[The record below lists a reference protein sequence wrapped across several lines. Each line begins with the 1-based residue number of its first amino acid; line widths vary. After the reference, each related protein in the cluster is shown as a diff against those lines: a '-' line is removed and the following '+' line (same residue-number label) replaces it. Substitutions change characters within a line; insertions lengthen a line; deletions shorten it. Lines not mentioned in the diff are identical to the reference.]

1 LQRTDRASTRNSH
14 LAAASAGR
22 SGWRLIVRLAFSA
35 LLLSGCATH
44 QLRDVPLA
52 PGHALPPAQSG
63 ALFRVTEQI
72 EQLNGAGKSTY
83 LALSDNLDALRWR
96 LLLADLAT
104 ETIDAQY
111 YLWNSDESGRLL
123 MLHLIKAADRGVRVR
138 LLVDDVFTID
148 ADANIAALDSHPNI
162 EIRIFNPWQGRG
174 SMLRRATEY
183 LGASRQLN
191 QRMHNK
197 LFVADNRVTIV
208 GGRNIGNPYFGLGD
222 QYNFRDLEVVTAGPV
237 AVDIS
242 RSFDLYW
249 NDDWAVTG
257 KAFTPPDYEPP
268 SIPSIREDLWN
279 ELHASDRLEQAGLDE
294 LLHRDDLLPAL
305 IDASD
310 TGAVWVVYDDPPTAV
325 ANDTGVRKVDR
336 LAGLSKNFREDL
348 VIASAYF
355 IPNDELLG
363 NLQALTGRGVRVRV
377 ITNSLASTNHTM
389 VNSGY
394 APWRRRLL
402 EAGVE
407 LYEYRGNIPDTSG
420 IVAPGIDNHR
430 VTLHTKAF
438 VIDNETIYIGSL
450 NMDPRSMHINTEMG
464 LLIKDPGLAR
474 EVMLE
479 LEEDMLPENA
489 WRVTLDEDNRLVWES
504 AAGKVY
510 RQPARGF
517 GQRIADF
524 LYGLLPIKDQL

>member
-1 LQRTDRASTRNSH
+1 M
-14 LAAASAGR
+14 AA
-22 SGWRLIVRLAFSA
+22 I
-35 LLLSGCATH
+35 LLMLSGCATH
-44 QLRDVPLA
+44 QLRDVPLQ
-52 PGHALPPAQSG
+52 HSYALPPSPSGTLSGVAQ
-63 ALFRVTEQI
+63 RI
-72 EQLNGAGKSTY
+72 EQLNGPGKSTY

-111 YLWNSDESGRLL
+111 YLWNGDESGRLL
-123 MLHLIKAADRGVRVR
+123 ALHLIDAADRGVRVR

-174 SMLRRATEY
+174 SLLRRATEY
-183 LGASRQLN
+183 IGSSRRLN

-197 LFVADNRVTIV
+197 LFVADNHVAIV
-208 GGRNIGNPYFGLGD
+208 GGRNISNPYFGLGED
-222 QYNFRDLEVVTAGPV
+222 YNFRDMEVVTAGPV
-237 AVDIS
+237 AEDIS
-242 RSFDLYW
+242 DSFDIYW

-257 KAFTPPDYEPP
+257 EAFMPIGYQPPTVAMF
-268 SIPSIREDLWN
+268 REELRRELQGVDVFKRIDLE
-279 ELHASDRLEQAGLDE
+279 ELLHHDE
-294 LLHRDDLLPAL
+294 LLPEL

-310 TGAVWVVYDDPPTAV
+310 TGDVWVVYDDPPTAV
-325 ANDTGVRKVDR
+325 ANDDGVRKVEK
-336 LAGLSKNFREDL
+336 LQGLSNAFRHDL

-355 IPNDELLG
+355 IPNDELM
-363 NLQALTGRGVRVRV
+363 NNIQALTERGVRVRV

-402 EAGVE
+402 NAGVE
-407 LYEYRGNIPDTSG
+407 LYEYRGDIPDTEG
-420 IVAPGIDNHR
+420 IVAPGIDAHQ

-438 VIDNETIYIGSL
+438 VIDNETVYIGSL

-464 LLIKDPGLAR
+464 LLIKDTGLAR
-474 EVMLE
+474 EVMSH
-479 LEEDMLPENA
+479 LEEDMLPENS
-489 WRVTLDEDNRLVWES
+489 WRVTLDEDDQFVWES
-504 AAGKVY
+504 AAGKAHL
-510 RQPARGF
+510 QPARGF

>member
-1 LQRTDRASTRNSH
+1 MNPLIVTC
-14 LAAASAGR
+14 AGR
-22 SGWRLIVRLAFSA
+22 HAWHDIGWLVVSGL

-44 QLRDVPLA
+44 QLRDVPQQ
-52 PGHALPPAQSG
+52 PGYSRTPSQSG
-63 ALFRVTEQI
+63 ALFQVAQQI
-72 EQLNGAGKSTY
+72 EAQNGAGKSTY

-104 ETIDAQY
+104 GTIDAQY
-111 YLWNSDESGRLL
+111 YLWNGDESGRLL
-123 MLHLIKAADRGVRVR
+123 ALHLIEAADRGVRVR

-148 ADANIAALDSHPNI
+148 SDTSIAALDSHPNI
-162 EIRIFNPWQGRG
+162 EIRIFNPWRKRG
-174 SMLRRATEY
+174 SAWRRATEY

-197 LFVADNRVTIV
+197 LFVADNRVAIV
-208 GGRNIGNPYFGLGD
+208 GGRNISNPYFGLGD

-237 AVDIS
+237 AEDIS
-242 RSFDLYW
+242 HSFDLYW

-268 SIPSIREDLWN
+268 SIDSIRKSLHH
-279 ELHASDRLEQAGLDE
+279 ELQASDRLEQAGLGD
-294 LLHRDDLLPAL
+294 LLRWDDLLPEL

-310 TGAVWVVYDDPPTAV
+310 TGNVWVVYDDPPAAV
-325 ANDTGVRKVDR
+325 ANDNGVRKVDK
-336 LAGLSKNFREDL
+336 LAGISKRYRED
-348 VIASAYF
+348 VVVASAYF
-355 IPNDELLG
+355 IPTDELLATI
-363 NLQALTGRGVRVRV
+363 QALTDRSVRVRI

-407 LYEYRGNIPDTSG
+407 LYEYRGDIPDTSG
-420 IVAPGIDNHR
+420 IVVPGIDSHR
-430 VTLHTKAF
+430 ITLHTKAF
-438 VIDNETIYIGSL
+438 VIDNETVYIGSL

-464 LLIKDPGLAR
+464 MLIEDPVLAR

-479 LEEDMLPENA
+479 LEEDMSPNNA
-489 WRVTLDEDNRLVWES
+489 WRVTLDEEDRLVWES

-524 LYGLLPIKDQL
+524 LYSLLPIKDQL